1 MAKLRVELLLA
12 FLLAAGQLPAA
23 GLGVGGGNATL
34 HWDAAQLDYQRGQV
48 VLRDVQITQG
58 ATSIQADLAEASGL
72 EFDDSNWKFS
82 GNVRVRMPQ
91 GNLAADT
98 ATVKFVDSRVS
109 AATVHGSPAVFAGEA
124 GEVGEGRQAARGH
137 AQDIDYDVASDE
149 VRLSGEAWLSDG
161 RNEINGA
168 RIVYNVAAQRVQAE
182 GQAGSGGRV
191 SGTIRPRTAPTSTP
205 APAPAPAPSSP
216 TPTPPGTPP

>member
-1 MAKLRVELLLA
+1 MAKFRVELLLA
-12 FLLAAGQLPAA
+12 FLVAAGRLPAA

-58 ATSIQADLAEASGL
+58 TTTIQADLAEASGL
-72 EFDDSNWKFS
+72 AFDDSKWTFS
-82 GNVRVRMPQ
+82 GNVRVHMLQ
-91 GNLAADT
+91 GNLTADT

-109 AATVHGSPAVFAGEA
+109 AATVHGSPAVFAGE
-124 GEVGEGRQAARGH
+124 VGEGRQAARGH
-137 AQDIDYDVASDE
+137 AQDIDYDVGSDE
-149 VRLSGEAWLSDG
+149 VRLNGEAWLSDG

-168 RIVYNVAAQRVQAE
+168 RIVYNVVAQRVQAE

-191 SGTIRPRTAPTSTP
+191 SGTIQPRTTPTP
-205 APAPAPAPSSP
+205 APTPKPIPAPA
-216 TPTPPGTPP
+216 PPGTPP